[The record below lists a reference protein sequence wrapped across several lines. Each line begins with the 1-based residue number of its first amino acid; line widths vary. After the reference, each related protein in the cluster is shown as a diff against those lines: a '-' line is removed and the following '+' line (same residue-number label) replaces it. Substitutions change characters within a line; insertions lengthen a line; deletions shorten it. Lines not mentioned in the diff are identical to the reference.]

1 MAHVIQGRWFWHKSK
16 ARMGL
21 PIGPQLPHFS
31 DIRPFVRWKS
41 LCLTFCSCWVLGGGS
56 SWLTGS
62 FAWRLYCCTELSCVL
77 FHSIHSIHCRSVWLH
92 CCSYAASSTRVYE
105 SVSAITTQRRSAATA
120 CVKQFVTSHA
130 QWRPPCRSTADDDSL
145 WLTSGAAD
153 FDASWK

>member
-77 FHSIHSIHCRSVWLH
+77 FHSIHSIHCRSVVPTQLVVRVFMRVFLRSRLRDVALPQPVW
-92 CCSYAASSTRVYE
+92 SSSSPAMRNDARRVAQRQTMTLSGWRLAPLILTHHE
-105 SVSAITTQRRSAATA
+105 S
-120 CVKQFVTSHA
+120 K
-130 QWRPPCRSTADDDSL
+130 
-145 WLTSGAAD
+145 
-153 FDASWK
+153 